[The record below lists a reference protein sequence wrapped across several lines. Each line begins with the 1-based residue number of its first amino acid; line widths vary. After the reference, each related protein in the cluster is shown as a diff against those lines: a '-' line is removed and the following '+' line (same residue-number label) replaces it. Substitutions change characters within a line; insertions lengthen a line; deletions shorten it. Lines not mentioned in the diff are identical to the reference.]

1 MSTYFIKWLDEYH
14 DKKELTQFDYSIMT
28 TLINRHFTGRFQGD
42 FFDTS
47 PPSILQTQSICNESI
62 CYENTIYSDPYYL
75 WQRQYEFID
84 PNPLLGAAVAGTAVA
99 VAGEDIDIVSLK
111 KKKTHM
117 IESTV
122 DTISDLIAIIDQNP
136 YDENVEYNIDLK
148 SLHKIRPE
156 LVQLNN
162 MIGLAELKKSVLDQ
176 LLYFAQNLCLND
188 FKHTALFGPPGTGKT
203 EIAKIIGKMY
213 SKIGI
218 LKNDIFKKVTRND
231 LVAGYL
237 GQTAIKTRKVI
248 DECLGG
254 VLFIDEAYSLA
265 SPGDTNDS
273 YAKEC
278 IDTLCEALSHH
289 KEELMVI
296 IAGYEEELNQTFFK
310 VNKGMPSRFVWRFTM
325 EPYSPKQMMNIFMKL
340 VAEQGWLLEND
351 QDKDKQTL
359 DKWFEEKKDDF
370 IYYGRDM
377 ELLVTYTKIAHSRRI
392 YGKAAELRKII
403 TSDDL
408 NVGHKMFLKN
418 KKEKEDQH
426 YLYGLYV

>member
-1 MSTYFIKWLDEYH
+1 MSTSFIKWLDEYH
-14 DKKELTQFDYSIMT
+14 DKKDMTQFDYSIMT
-28 TLINRHFTGRFQGD
+28 TLINRHFTGSFQGD
-42 FFDTS
+42 FLDTQTS
-47 PPSILQTQSICNESI
+47 CFTPNPPAQYT
-62 CYENTIYSDPYYL
+62 NTLYNDPYYL
-75 WQRQYEFID
+75 WQRQYEFFDTSPLSID
-84 PNPLLGAAVAGTAVA
+84 
-99 VAGEDIDIVSLK
+99 EEQDHEK
-111 KKKTHM
+111 KDKHAIIEKVKAT

-122 DTISDLIAIIDQNP
+122 ETLSDLINIIDQNP
-136 YDENVEYNIDLK
+136 VNDNCEYNIDLK

-162 MIGLAELKKSVLDQ
+162 MIGLTELKKSVLDQ

-203 EIAKIIGKMY
+203 EVAKIIGKMY

-248 DECLGG
+248 DESLGG

-273 YAKEC
+273 YSKEC

-289 KEELMVI
+289 KEDLMVI

-325 EPYSPKQMMNIFMKL
+325 EPYSPKEMMNIFIKL
-340 VAEQGWLLEND
+340 VGEQGWLLESD
-351 QDKDKQTL
+351 QDKDRKTL

-408 NVGHKMFLKN
+408 NAGHKMFLKN
-418 KKEKEDQH
+418 KKEKKDQH